1 MSDIILIFKKRTP
14 PEEPPHYK
22 ANLSKKI
29 KLVPDLEMSS

>member
-22 ANLSKKI
+22 ANLSKK